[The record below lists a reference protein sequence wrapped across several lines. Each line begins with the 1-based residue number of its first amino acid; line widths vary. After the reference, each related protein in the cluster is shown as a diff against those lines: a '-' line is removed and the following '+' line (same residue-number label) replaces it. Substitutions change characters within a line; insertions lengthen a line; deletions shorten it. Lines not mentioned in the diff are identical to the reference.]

1 MNLAELGEKIKS
13 DQVFVVGLVILVGIS
28 GFGLGRLSKIEEN
41 MSQISIEAPASVA
54 LSLEGETANPA
65 SLGGALETDGEVVA
79 SKTGTKYHY
88 PWCSGAKTIAEA
100 NKIWFNSTAE
110 AREAGYLPAANCK
123 GLK

>member
-28 GFGLGRLSKIEEN
+28 GFGLGRLS
-41 MSQISIEAPASVA
+41 APASVA